1 MGGVG
6 KAALQLL
13 LLQGVPPYSYP
24 HLPPCQNC
32 SQPCPPY
39 NYYHHH
45 LLVVL
50 LLLLLLLL

>member
-1 MGGVG
+1 VGGVG